1 MASILIV
8 DDERAIRNSMK
19 EILEYESYKVDV
31 AENGV
36 EALQK
41 VQNEK
46 YDLIFSDIKMPE
58 MDGIAF
64 LEAVMKERGDVPVI
78 MISGHA

>member
-1 MASILIV
+1 
-8 DDERAIRNSMK
+8 MK

-31 AENGV
+31 AEKGV
-36 EALQK
+36 KLCKK
-41 VQNEK
+41 VQNENTTSF
-46 YDLIFSDIKMPE
+46 FSDIKMPE

-78 MISGHA
+78 MISGQCRN

>member
-36 EALQK
+36 DALRK

-46 YDLIFSDIKMPE
+46 FDLIFSDIKWKAKPRR
-58 MDGIAF
+58 
-64 LEAVMKERGDVPVI
+64 V
-78 MISGHA
+78 